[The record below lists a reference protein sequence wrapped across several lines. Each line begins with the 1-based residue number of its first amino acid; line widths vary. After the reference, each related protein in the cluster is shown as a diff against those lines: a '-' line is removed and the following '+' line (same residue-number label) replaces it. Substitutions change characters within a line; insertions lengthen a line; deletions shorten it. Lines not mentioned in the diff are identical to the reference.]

1 MNSFTGVGRLT
12 KDIVLKETGA
22 KTPYARVTIAIGDGY
37 FKDGKEG
44 VDYIPLLLWKGNAVN
59 AAKYLKKG
67 SLISFRGRYKSNS
80 YQDQS
85 GKTVYGHDIV
95 AEEVRFLD
103 KKETTIQQPQQ
114 SEDPSATNQS
124 QSTKQGGYTPPPQ
137 VENFGFHR

>member
-1 MNSFTGVGRLT
+1 M
-12 KDIVLKETGA
+12 
-22 KTPYARVTIAIGDGY
+22 
-37 FKDGKEG
+37 
-44 VDYIPLLLWKGNAVN
+44 DYIPLLLWKVKAVN

-67 SLISFRGRYKSNS
+67 SLITFRGRYKSNS

-95 AEEVRFLD
+95 TEEVRFLD
-103 KKETTIQQPQQ
+103 KKEPTTQQPQQ
-114 SEDPSATNQS
+114 SEDPFATNQS